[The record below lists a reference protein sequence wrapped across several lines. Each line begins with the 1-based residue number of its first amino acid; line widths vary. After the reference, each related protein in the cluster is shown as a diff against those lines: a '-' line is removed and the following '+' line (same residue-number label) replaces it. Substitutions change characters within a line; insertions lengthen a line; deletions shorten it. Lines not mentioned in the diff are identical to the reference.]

1 MQESASRKKRLD
13 VGENRGTLIQS
24 MVPVLYLV
32 VYFLSYSAGFAGLGV
47 CAFAALR
54 GGPRWLWLFMAWL
67 ASSIFFMLI
76 RNVTYFLKLYLNHPS
91 IESSLGFYVG
101 YMLTTATF
109 VGLMAFGA
117 SYLMHPGRRVIRRAV
132 TAVASGIPLAFIF
145 MLPAFESLV
154 ADRYALRLV
163 LINVVMYYA
172 FVATDAIL
180 IYVWVHVKLLTDRVI
195 RSILLV
201 NLVSGGVYIAL
212 SVAQWFT
219 YYADLYDVNDF
230 SVVNVSLFL
239 MFLGNTFVI
248 GRAYLARS
256 RHGHS
261 PAQPRPY
268 DGLDDRERRIVELIE
283 RGATNKEISETLGVS
298 ISVVKNTIYRVF
310 LRYRVN
316 SRTELLSRL
325 RAQGRPGEQ
334 VPADAPP
341 RAESLIADVEPITS
355 R

>member
-1 MQESASRKKRLD
+1 M
-13 VGENRGTLIQS
+13 I
-24 MVPVLYLV
+24 PVLYLV

-54 GGPRWLWLFMAWL
+54 GGPRWLWLFMVWL
-67 ASSIFFMLI
+67 ASSISFMLI
-76 RNVTYFLKLYLNHPS
+76 RNVTYFLKLYFNHPL

-101 YMLTTATF
+101 YMLTTAAF

-117 SYLMHPGRRVIRRAV
+117 SYLVYPGRRVIRRVV
-132 TAVASGIPLAFIF
+132 TAVVSGIPLAFVF
-145 MLPAFESLV
+145 LLPAIESRA
-154 ADRYALRLV
+154 ADRYSLRLV
-163 LINVVMYYA
+163 LINAVMYYA

-180 IYVWVHVKLLTDRVI
+180 VYVWVHIKLLTDRVI
-195 RSILLV
+195 RSIFLV
-201 NLVSGGVYIAL
+201 NLVSGGVYVAL

-219 YYADLYDVNDF
+219 YYARLYDINDF

-248 GRAYLARS
+248 GRAYLAHP
-256 RHGHS
+256 RHDHQQ
-261 PAQPRPY
+261 AQPRPY
-268 DGLDDRERRIVELIE
+268 DGLDDRERSIVTLIE

-298 ISVVKNTIYRVF
+298 LSVVKNTIYRIF

-334 VPADAPP
+334 VPAEAAS
-341 RAESLIADVEPITS
+341 RAEADIEVIAS